1 MEVTVKEALFMVKAY
16 PNPTEHEFTLIVN
29 SSLNEKIEI
38 QLYDAAGRKIQ
49 TLSANTNETIRFGE
63 RLKTGVYIAKV
74 IQANK
79 KESIKLIK
87 Q

>member
-1 MEVTVKEALFMVKAY
+1 LG
-16 PNPTEHEFTLIVN
+16 
-29 SSLNEKIEI
+29 EKIEI

-49 TLSANTNETIRFGE
+49 TLSAKPNETVRFGE
-63 RLKTGVYIAKV
+63 KLKTGVYIAQV
-74 IQANK
+74 IQGNK